1 MPQNSGNLKKF
12 WRDLKRRKV
21 IYVITVYAAIS
32 FAILQVVDI
41 VARPLQL
48 PDWTEAL
55 IIVLLCIGFVISVFV
70 SWIYDLTPAGIRKT
84 KPLGAAKRID
94 YKTTSTSSGWKT
106 TSFISA
112 VLIIVLLGFNFI
124 HKGEL
129 NEDLSKLDK
138 SIAVL
143 PFINDSPNDSNQYFI
158 NGIMDKVLNNLQL
171 VKELRV
177 ISRTSVEQYRN
188 TTKSVPE
195 IAKELGVNYIVEGS
209 GQRYGNS
216 FSVSVQLI
224 RAKGKETHIWAKP
237 YEQEIREVKDIL
249 DIQSQIAQSIAAELK
264 ASITPVE
271 KQIIEKIPT
280 ANLTAYDFYQRG
292 REEVMRTGPSALNH
306 QKAKRAETFFKKS
319 LGYDSTFAPGYTGL
333 AMVSYLKGNLDS
345 MLIFANIAL
354 SHDYQLADAYS
365 LRGVYFADRY
375 NYEKAAEEFDKAIKF
390 NPNDWR
396 AYYLKGFLRSSL
408 VRSIENF
415 QKAVE
420 HNHQIEQ
427 PKLLRSLAE
436 AYLVAGFPEKGNLFN
451 HNALMLDG
459 DSARY
464 FSYQATYEADN
475 QGNYINAIDLLK
487 NVYRI
492 DSAFYGLNRRFA
504 LYYMYSKQRGESLKW
519 VRRWVKELN
528 TFKDFTDI
536 NEFHRIGY
544 IYWVNGYKKEAEYYF
559 GLKKQMIDETM
570 KNSDGLNYY
579 IYYDL
584 AGMSAFRGNREQAF
598 GYLRKFINRPHQEA
612 WMVTLIKNDPL
623 FETIRSEP
631 EFQQIIRD
639 VEAKFIAEH
648 KEVGKWLE
656 EQGML

>member
-1 MPQNSGNLKKF
+1 MPQNSGNFEKF

-21 IYVITVYAAIS
+21 IHVITVYAAIS
-32 FAILQVVDI
+32 FAILQLVDI

-55 IIVLLCIGFVISVFV
+55 IIVLLGIGFVISVFV
-70 SWIYDLTPAGIRKT
+70 SWIYDVTPAGIRKT

-94 YKTTSTSSGWKT
+94 YKTTPTSGGWKT
-106 TSFISA
+106 TTFLSA

-124 HKGEL
+124 HKREF
-129 NEDLSKLDK
+129 NKDLSKLEK

-216 FSVSVQLI
+216 FSVSIQLI
-224 RAKGKETHIWAKP
+224 RADGKETHIWAKP

-249 DIQSQIAQSIAAELK
+249 GIQSQIAQSIAAELK

-292 REEVMRTGPSALNH
+292 REEVRRTEPPALNR
-306 QKAKRAETFFKKS
+306 QKAKRAEILFKKS
-319 LGYDSTFAPGYTGL
+319 LAYDSTFAPGYTGL
-333 AMVSYLKGNLDS
+333 AIVSYLNGNLDS

-354 SHDYQLADAYS
+354 SHDSQLAEAYS
-365 LRGVYFADRY
+365 IRGAYYAHRY
-375 NYEKAAEEFDKAIKF
+375 NYKKAAEEYDKAIKF
-390 NPNDWR
+390 NPNDWH
-396 AYYLKGFLRSSL
+396 AYYLKGFLTSSL

-427 PKLLRSLAE
+427 PELLRSLAE
-436 AYLVAGFPEKGNLFN
+436 AYNVAGFPEKGNFFN
-451 HNALMLDG
+451 REALLLDG
-459 DSARY
+459 DSAQY
-464 FSYQATYEADN
+464 FSYRATYEADN
-475 QGNYINAIDLLK
+475 QGNYINAINLLK

-492 DSAFYGLNRRFA
+492 DSAFYGLNRRFS
-504 LYYMYSKQRGESLKW
+504 LYYMYSKQPGESLKW
-519 VRRWVKELN
+519 VRRWVGELN
-528 TFKDFTDI
+528 TVRDFTDK

-544 IYWVNGYKKEAEYYF
+544 IYWLNGYKNEAEYYF

-570 KNSDGLNYY
+570 KSSDGLNYY
-579 IYYDL
+579 VYYDL
-584 AGMSAFRGNREQAF
+584 AGMSAFGGNREQAL
-598 GYLRKFINRPHQEA
+598 GYLRKFINRPLQEA

-631 EFQQIIRD
+631 EFKQIIRD